1 MRGSAGTMP
10 ADLAFDFI
18 VECYNMLITHGYPVF
33 RPFSP
38 TQS

>member
-1 MRGSAGTMP
+1 MRGPASILP

-18 VECYNMLITHGYPVF
+18 VKCFNMLITHGYPVF